1 MFHYQFDTYLALI
14 QWTNFNWITRKQFY
28 WDKHILLECS
38 YLGKYK
44 KIGLLLTAETNLA
57 GWTSFGEKKQ
67 IFHFDLSC
75 LISPFK
81 WTKDTKDTND
91 TNVRQIDD
99 QKTPILGVVH
109 MPKQTQLNLIV
120 SDLCFLWEIIV
131 QKNWIIHWFLPGIN
145 YPRILQTSWLNLA
158 CSFLP
163 SAKI

>member
-1 MFHYQFDTYLALI
+1 MQLPWKIQENWAIANCRDQFRRL
-14 QWTNFNWITRKQFY
+14 QFI
-28 WDKHILLECS
+28 WR
-38 YLGKYK
+38 
-44 KIGLLLTAETNLA
+44 
-57 GWTSFGEKKQ
+57 KKQ

-109 MPKQTQLNLIV
+109 MPKQTQLNLVI

-145 YPRILQTSWLNLA
+145 YPRILQTAWLNLA

-163 SAKI
+163 SATI